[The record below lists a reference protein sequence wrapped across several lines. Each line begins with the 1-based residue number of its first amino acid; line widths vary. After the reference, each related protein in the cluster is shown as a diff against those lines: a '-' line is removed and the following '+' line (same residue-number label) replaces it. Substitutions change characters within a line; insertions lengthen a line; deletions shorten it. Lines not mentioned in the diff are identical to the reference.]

1 MARVKNRFS
10 GAAVDSL
17 ILSAVKVMTTISGI
31 VCTMI
36 LSRTLTLAEYGTY
49 SQGNLVVSL
58 ITSLTVLGLTDASN
72 YFFNRPEF
80 GRRYISNIL
89 YIEIA
94 VGGIAAV
101 AIVVFKEQ
109 IGAYFGN
116 EAVTSL
122 ALFLALRPLLSNALA
137 TLQVVIVSLGK
148 SKMFAIRNLIV
159 SAVKIVVV
167 CFVGFVYKSLAV
179 IFFAYLLIDALNVV
193 WFLFIYVRDVGRP
206 RLGDF
211 DTSAI
216 RAILHFSLPLA
227 VSVFVSACS
236 RQMSNLI
243 VGALE
248 STEDYA
254 IFANC
259 SAQLPLDFISASF
272 MTVLMPILTRSIAS
286 REYGG
291 ARSVYSDYLQ
301 VGYLLVW
308 PFAAC
313 LAAVSPECVALLY
326 GEKYASGVPI
336 FAIYL
341 ITYATTFFSSTLVLT
356 AGGKTRT
363 VMGIA
368 VLSLAANGVFC
379 LVACRLS
386 GIFGVAVASVAVN
399 LATAIFIL
407 RNSCRFL
414 GGGGLGLIAVRK
426 MGGYLV
432 LLLMLAIPVLC
443 LRYALI
449 TIGVPSLVVV
459 CLASSAYLGA
469 FYFLERK
476 ELRSLLGRINRLK

>member
-1 MARVKNRFS
+1 M
-10 GAAVDSL
+10 
-17 ILSAVKVMTTISGI
+17 
-31 VCTMI
+31 
-36 LSRTLTLAEYGTY
+36 
-49 SQGNLVVSL
+49 
-58 ITSLTVLGLTDASN
+58 
-72 YFFNRPEF
+72 
-80 GRRYISNIL
+80 
-89 YIEIA
+89 
-94 VGGIAAV
+94 
-101 AIVVFKEQ
+101 
-109 IGAYFGN
+109 
-116 EAVTSL
+116 
-122 ALFLALRPLLSNALA
+122 
-137 TLQVVIVSLGK
+137 
-148 SKMFAIRNLIV
+148 
-159 SAVKIVVV
+159 
-167 CFVGFVYKSLAV
+167 
-179 IFFAYLLIDALNVV
+179 
-193 WFLFIYVRDVGRP
+193 
-206 RLGDF
+206 
-211 DTSAI
+211 
-216 RAILHFSLPLA
+216 
-227 VSVFVSACS
+227 
-236 RQMSNLI
+236 
-243 VGALE
+243 
-248 STEDYA
+248 
-254 IFANC
+254 
-259 SAQLPLDFISASF
+259 
-272 MTVLMPILTRSIAS
+272 
-286 REYGG
+286 
-291 ARSVYSDYLQ
+291 
-301 VGYLLVW
+301 LVW

-313 LAAVSPECVALLY
+313 LAVVSPECVALLY

-432 LLLMLAIPVLC
+432 LLLMLAVPVLC